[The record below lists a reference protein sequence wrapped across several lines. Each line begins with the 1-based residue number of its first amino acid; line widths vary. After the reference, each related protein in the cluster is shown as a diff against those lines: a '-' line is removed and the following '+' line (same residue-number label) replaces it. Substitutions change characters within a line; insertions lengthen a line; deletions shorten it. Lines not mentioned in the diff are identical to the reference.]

1 MTHDEDVVVVNTN
14 ESLVRLFKQSASHA
28 WSVDPE
34 RVKQTKLLVCV
45 HNTPHLPLHNTVFA
59 IGKVLPDG
67 VMPVEGEPDRTI
79 IGVSAFALVDNV
91 YCRSSGTWED
101 ESCVMFRA
109 PNSQSGASMS
119 MPWSGGSA
127 HERAHHHRYRRTR
140 RAHHG

>member
-91 YCRSSGTWED
+91 YCPIKWNMGRRELRYVSRTELAEWGVDVDALVWWK
-101 ESCVMFRA
+101 RA
-109 PNSQSGASMS
+109 
-119 MPWSGGSA
+119 
-127 HERAHHHRYRRTR
+127 
-140 RAHHG
+140 

>member
-45 HNTPHLPLHNTVFA
+45 HNTPHLPLHNTVFV

-91 YCRSSGTWED
+91 YCPIKWNMGRRELRYVSRTELAEWGVDVDALVWWK
-101 ESCVMFRA
+101 RA
-109 PNSQSGASMS
+109 
-119 MPWSGGSA
+119 
-127 HERAHHHRYRRTR
+127 
-140 RAHHG
+140 

>member
-34 RVKQTKLLVCV
+34 RVKHTKLLVCV

-67 VMPVEGEPDRTI
+67 VMPVEGEPDRMI

-91 YCRSSGTWED
+91 YCPIKWNMGRRELRYVSRTELAEWGVDVDALVWWK
-101 ESCVMFRA
+101 RA
-109 PNSQSGASMS
+109 
-119 MPWSGGSA
+119 
-127 HERAHHHRYRRTR
+127 
-140 RAHHG
+140 

>member
-14 ESLVRLFKQSASHA
+14 ESLVRLFKQSASRA

-91 YCRSSGTWED
+91 YCPIKWNMGRRELRYVSRTELAEWGVDVDALVWWK
-101 ESCVMFRA
+101 RA
-109 PNSQSGASMS
+109 
-119 MPWSGGSA
+119 
-127 HERAHHHRYRRTR
+127 
-140 RAHHG
+140 

>member
-14 ESLVRLFKQSASHA
+14 ESLVRLFTQSASHA

-67 VMPVEGEPDRTI
+67 VIPVEGEPDRTI

-91 YCRSSGTWED
+91 YCPIKWNMGRRELRYVSRTELAEWGVDVDALVWWK
-101 ESCVMFRA
+101 RA
-109 PNSQSGASMS
+109 
-119 MPWSGGSA
+119 
-127 HERAHHHRYRRTR
+127 
-140 RAHHG
+140 

>member
-91 YCRSSGTWED
+91 YCPIKWNMGRRELRYVSRTELAEWGVDVDALVWWK
-101 ESCVMFRA
+101 RA
-109 PNSQSGASMS
+109 
-119 MPWSGGSA
+119 
-127 HERAHHHRYRRTR
+127 RTR
-140 RAHHG
+140 SPSSIPSRA